1 MAAVPQI
8 EGLTVEEMLE
18 LAKTSPNALK
28 HLPDERDWDGLNRKW
43 VADILFTVERAKFEK
58 IIKDAVKARKERLEE
73 KNNLLVEMR
82 PEFAQAFQNCMN
94 FSRKSDRIP
103 LSHRD
108 LVENGRASM
117 LMKGSSKRK
126 RTKAELE
133 EVKQEEE
140 ALRGDV

>member
-1 MAAVPQI
+1 MQ
-8 EGLTVEEMLE
+8 
-18 LAKTSPNALK
+18 
-28 HLPDERDWDGLNRKW
+28 W

-58 IIKDAVKARKERLEE
+58 IIKDTAKARKERLEE

-94 FSRKSDRIP
+94 FSRKSDSLI
-103 LSHRD
+103 SMF

-117 LMKGSSKRK
+117 LMKGSLKRK

-140 ALRGDV
+140 ALRGDIQG